1 MARLAGRPVAARE
14 VPRCRT
20 RRRPGRTGGGVHGKI
35 PGYDAA
41 SFSGSTGTDTGIV
54 SGKRVNRVLLQESP
68 FKGEVRRFEIYNDK
82 FVKVEIRN
90 VFGELAYHINM
101 SLLEPWPVFHRQIA
115 WPWLLAVIYFGTAT
129 LVYGFWLWR
138 HPDGQTLARLL
149 PFMVLFTLLTLGA
162 LLMFLYRSPN
172 VLEFRSRYGGCP
184 LIGLLNNKPD
194 KAEFRHFR
202 DELKTRVLAA
212 SQAITF
218 DKRQMRSIELQELRR
233 LNEQGAIDDIAF
245 RKARDRAMR
254 LQI

>member
-1 MARLAGRPVAARE
+1 MS
-14 VPRCRT
+14 
-20 RRRPGRTGGGVHGKI
+20 GGVPGHV
-35 PGYDAA
+35 PGYDAGLVYRFDRDYRLA
-41 SFSGSTGTDTGIV
+41 V

-90 VFGELAYHINM
+90 VFGETGYHINM
-101 SLLEPWPVFHRQIA
+101 GLLEPWPVFHRQIA

-129 LVYGFWLWR
+129 LVYALWLWR

-149 PFMVLFTLLTLGA
+149 PFMVVFILLTLGA
-162 LLMFLYRSPN
+162 LLMFLYHSPN

-194 KAEFRHFR
+194 KTEFRRFR

-233 LNEQGAIDDIAF
+233 LCEQGVIDETAL
-245 RKARDRAMR
+245 RKARERALR
-254 LQI
+254 LRI